1 MTDLPMKTETRSM
14 RVGLG
19 ASLDSTGIVT
29 LGSCIRSRHT
39 PFFSGLSS
47 NFWGQHG
54 VVKKPGEVRAG
65 S

>member
-1 MTDLPMKTETRSM
+1 M